1 MIKVLIV
8 DDHAIVRRG
17 VREIAEGIPEVA
29 LVNET
34 GSGEQALKMM
44 SSCDYDILLLDISMP
59 GESGL
64 EILQQVKKNSRN
76 TRVIM
81 LSMHSDEHY
90 VIRALKSGA
99 SGYVTKDNTPEELE
113 EAVMTVWQGEKY
125 LSSDIGDSLPEDI
138 ESYPEVK
145 FSNRESQVVRMLAKG
160 MNDKDIAKS
169 LEISEKTVQIYTS
182 SIYRKLGTKNRT
194 EAVVKAMK
202 LGFV

>member
-17 VREIAEGIPEVA
+17 VREIAEGIPEVT
-29 LVNET
+29 LVDET
-34 GSGEQALKMM
+34 GSGRQAFKMM

-76 TRVIM
+76 SRVIM
-81 LSMHSDEHY
+81 LSMYSDEHY

-138 ESYPEVK
+138 ESYHEVK
-145 FSNRESQVVRMLAKG
+145 FSKRESQVVRMLAKG
-160 MNDKDIAKS
+160 MNDKDIARN

-194 EAVVKAMK
+194 EAAIKAMK

>member
-17 VREIAEGIPEVA
+17 VREIAEGIPEVT
-29 LVNET
+29 LVDET
-34 GSGEQALKMM
+34 GSGRQAFKMM

-64 EILQQVKKNSRN
+64 EILKQVKKNSRN

-138 ESYPEVK
+138 ESYPEVN

-160 MNDKDIAKS
+160 MNDKDIARN

>member
-17 VREIAEGIPEVA
+17 VREIAEGIPEVT
-29 LVNET
+29 LVDET
-34 GSGEQALKMM
+34 GSGRQAFKMM

-64 EILQQVKKNSRN
+64 EILKQVKKNSRN

-145 FSNRESQVVRMLAKG
+145 FSKRESQVVRMLAKG
-160 MNDKDIAKS
+160 MNDKDIARN